1 MDGFLGGLAL
11 FTIASA
17 ACAAS
22 PTLWSLVAFRGLQAV
37 GTAALTPTSL
47 GLLLAATPAEGR
59 VRAVRT
65 WAAIGALAAAS
76 GPVIGG
82 LLGRAGLSGSPPRA
96 ASFPPPAAPRLPP
109 PPTLPAPFPPP
120 SRAARPPL

>member
-59 VRAVRT
+59 VRAART

-82 LLGRAGLSGSPPRA
+82 PAGRAGRRA
-96 ASFPPPAAPRLPP
+96 PPPPAASAPPRRPPRPP
-109 PPTLPAPFPPP
+109 PPPP
-120 SRAARPPL
+120 RP